1 MHESL
6 EKAVQSAV
14 LKKNIL
20 DSSLLQY
27 IVRASLAGV
36 FIGLAIVLCF
46 KIGDSFNVVQSPAT
60 TLMSGIFFG
69 IALILIV
76 YGGGELFTGNTMFFT
91 ISTLKKETQIRDLIK
106 NWVFCFGGNAI
117 GAVLFALVF
126 SRTGIFDQLASNH
139 LLFEVV
145 NKKMYL
151 PVDQLFVRAIFCNWL
166 VCLAIWIPM
175 RLKGDAAK
183 LIAII
188 LLVFTFFASGYE
200 HSIANLSLF
209 SLALSIAHPTSI
221 TLQGAL
227 YNILPVTLG
236 NILGGGL
243 FVGAVYYYLAKGETL
258 AAKKQAEALASDVVE
273 DHTKKETQPE
283 LTPEL
288 LLQK

>member
-1 MHESL
+1 MHESI

-14 LKKNIL
+14 FKKNIL
-20 DSSLLQY
+20 DSSILQY
-27 IVRASLAGV
+27 IIRASLAGV

-46 KIGDSFNVVQSPAT
+46 KIGDSFNIVHSPAT

-69 IALILIV
+69 IALILII

-91 ISTLKKETQIRDLIK
+91 ISTLKKETQIRDLIR

-117 GAVLFALVF
+117 GAILFALVF
-126 SRTGIFDQLASNH
+126 SRTGIFDQLAPNH

-145 NKKMYL
+145 NRKMHL
-151 PVDQLFVRAIFCNWL
+151 PIDQLFFRAIFCNWL

-175 RLKGDAAK
+175 QLKSDAAK
-183 LIAII
+183 LMAII

-209 SLALSIAHPTSI
+209 SLALSIAHPASI

-227 YNILPVTLG
+227 YNIIPVTLG

-243 FVGAVYYYLAKGETL
+243 FVGAVYYYLSKGEML
-258 AAKKQAEALASDVVE
+258 AAKKQAEPSASNVVE
-273 DHTKKETQPE
+273 KETQPE

-288 LLQK
+288 LLPE